1 MATKKK
7 RFPKRELNSWLR
19 KHLSWNHEQWLQ
31 LISDLESDGFDEL
44 TSTQEGLDA
53 IGLYLETKKAN
64 A

>member
-7 RFPKRELNSWLR
+7 RFPKRELNTWLR
-19 KHLSWNHEQWLQ
+19 KHLSWNHEEWLK
-31 LISDLESDGFDEL
+31 LIDELKSQGFDEL

-53 IGLYLETKKAN
+53 IGLYLETKKAS

>member
-7 RFPKRELNSWLR
+7 RFPKRELNTWLR
-19 KHLSWNHEQWLQ
+19 KHLTWNHEEWLK
-31 LISDLESDGFDEL
+31 LIDDLKTQGFDEL

-53 IGLYLETKKAN
+53 IGLYLETKKAS